1 MAKKYYTD
9 SSKAMKQAS
18 GMIRE
23 DMSAPC
29 LLPRE
34 VIDKNFPSAGYGL
47 KGGYHD
53 LFGGVQAQMHKDESD
68 LKKAFS
74 PKKW

>member
-1 MAKKYYTD
+1 MAKKYY
-9 SSKAMKQAS
+9 SNSAKAMKQAGS
-18 GMIRE
+18 MIKE

-34 VIDKNFPSAGYGL
+34 VIDREFPSAGYGL
-47 KGGYHD
+47 QNGYHD
-53 LFGGVQAQMHKDESD
+53 LFGGVQAQLHKDESD